1 MPGSVGPVS
10 IVRRSVDWW
19 FRDRSTGELVIGQR
33 PNAPILVFV
42 AAWAARRLLD
52 PEGTVDTVLDVT
64 ATVALVVWA
73 LDEVVRGVNPWRRL
87 LGLVV
92 LVGLVVLRR

>member
-1 MPGSVGPVS
+1 MGALQRG
-10 IVRRSVDWW
+10 VDWW
-19 FRDRSTGELVIGQR
+19 FRDRRTGEIVIGQR

-52 PEGTVDTVLDVT
+52 PDGVLDTALEVT

-87 LGLVV
+87 LGATV
-92 LVGLVVLRR
+92 LVALVVLRR